1 MRFYLAVALVCLGAC
16 AQTPNH
22 ALIYSKEFG
31 KKPDLVEP
39 EVSLLPTAKIAR
51 AVGFKAGEAPTPAAG
66 WSVNRFAEGFAHPRW
81 LLELPN
87 GDLLVAETDTPRD
100 SGGFSGLK
108 GLAAKLMMR
117 YGGSNRGSADR
128 IRLLRDTDHDG
139 VADLNVHLVENL
151 HSPFGMA
158 YRDGYMYVA
167 NTDALLRFKYQL
179 GEDSIAA
186 PAEHLTDLPA
196 LPYNHHWTKSLLFD
210 STGRRLWIGVG
221 SNSNIAENGMEH
233 EEMRAAILQY
243 DVESGEL
250 SVYASGLRNPVG
262 MALHPETGGLWT
274 VVNERDEL
282 GDQLVPDYLTEVIE
296 DEFYGWPV
304 WYMGGN
310 KDERVLAQGID
321 NSTRPR
327 EPDYALGAH
336 TASLGLDFYDYPH
349 PSLRHAAIIGQRGS
363 WNRSQFA
370 GYKVIAVQFD
380 TGRPKDALPVTLLDG
395 FLNEKG
401 QARGRPVGVQV
412 LGDGAIVVADDV
424 AGIVWRLAPAVSAK

>member
-1 MRFYLAVALVCLGAC
+1 MRFYLAVAMVCLGAC
-16 AQTPNH
+16 AQTPNL
-22 ALIYSKEFG
+22 ALINSKEFG
-31 KKPDLVEP
+31 KNPDLSEP

-51 AVGFKAGEAPTPAAG
+51 AVGFRAGEAPRPAAG
-66 WSVNRFAEGFAHPRW
+66 WTVNRFAEGLAHPRW

-87 GDLLVAETDTPRD
+87 GDLLVAETDTPQN
-100 SGGFSGLK
+100 SGGFDGIK
-108 GLAAKLMMR
+108 GLVAKVIMR

-128 IRLLRDTDHDG
+128 IRLLRDVDGDG
-139 VADLNVHLVENL
+139 VAERSVKLLEDL

-158 YRDGYMYVA
+158 YRDGYLYVA
-167 NTDALLRFKYQL
+167 NTDALLRFPYQL
-179 GEDSIAA
+179 GEDNVSG
-186 PAEHLTDLPA
+186 PTEHLTDLPA
-196 LPYNHHWTKSLLFD
+196 LPYNHHWTKSLLFG
-210 STGRRLWIGVG
+210 STGRHLWVGVG
-221 SNSNIAENGMEH
+221 SNSNIAENGMEN

-243 DVESGEL
+243 DIESGEL

-262 MALHPETGGLWT
+262 MALHPKTGELWT

-310 KDERVLAQGID
+310 KDERVLAMGID
-321 NSTRPR
+321 NDTRVR

-336 TASLGLDFYDYPH
+336 TASLGLDFYDYPD
-349 PSLRHAAIIGQRGS
+349 PSFKYAAIIGQRGS

-380 TGRPKDALPVTLLDG
+380 AGRPKDALPITLLDG
-395 FLNEKG
+395 FLSEKG

-424 AGIVWRLAPAVSAK
+424 AGIVWRLAPAVSTK

>member
-1 MRFYLAVALVCLGAC
+1 
-16 AQTPNH
+16 
-22 ALIYSKEFG
+22 
-31 KKPDLVEP
+31 
-39 EVSLLPTAKIAR
+39 
-51 AVGFKAGEAPTPAAG
+51 
-66 WSVNRFAEGFAHPRW
+66 
-81 LLELPN
+81 
-87 GDLLVAETDTPRD
+87 
-100 SGGFSGLK
+100 
-108 GLAAKLMMR
+108 
-117 YGGSNRGSADR
+117 
-128 IRLLRDTDHDG
+128 
-139 VADLNVHLVENL
+139 
-151 HSPFGMA
+151 
-158 YRDGYMYVA
+158 YVA
-167 NTDALLRFKYQL
+167 NTDALLRFPYEL
-179 GEDSIAA
+179 GEEYVAG

-196 LPYNHHWTKSLLFD
+196 LPYNHHWTKSLLLD
-210 STGRRLWIGVG
+210 SVGRRLWIGVG
-221 SNSNIAENGMEH
+221 SNSNIAENGMEN

-243 DVESGEL
+243 DIESGEL

-310 KDERVLAQGID
+310 KDERVFAMGID
-321 NSTRPR
+321 NDTRVR

-380 TGRPKDALPVTLLDG
+380 AGRPKDALPITLLDG

-424 AGIVWRLAPAVSAK
+424 AGIVWRLAPAVSTK

>member
-1 MRFYLAVALVCLGAC
+1 MRFYLAVAMVCLGAC
-16 AQTPNH
+16 AQTPNL
-22 ALIYSKEFG
+22 ALTNLKEFG
-31 KKPDLVEP
+31 KSPDLAEP

-51 AVGFKAGEAPTPAAG
+51 ALGFRAGEAPRPAAG
-66 WSVNRFAEGFAHPRW
+66 WTVNRFAEGLVHPRW

-87 GDLLVAETDTPRD
+87 GDVLVAETDTPQN
-100 SGGFSGLK
+100 SGGFDGIK
-108 GLAAKLMMR
+108 GLAAKLIMR

-128 IRLLRDTDHDG
+128 IRLLRDADGDG
-139 VADLNVHLVENL
+139 VAERSVTLLEDL

-158 YRDGYMYVA
+158 YRDGSLYVA
-167 NTDALLRFKYQL
+167 NTDALLRFPYEL
-179 GEDSIAA
+179 GEEYVAG

-196 LPYNHHWTKSLLFD
+196 LPYNHHWTKSLLLD

-221 SNSNIAENGMEH
+221 SNSNIAENGMEN

-243 DVESGEL
+243 DIESGEL

-262 MALHPETGGLWT
+262 MALHPETGELWT

-310 KDERVLAQGID
+310 KDERVLAMGID
-321 NSTRPR
+321 NDTRVR

-380 TGRPKDALPVTLLDG
+380 AGRPKDALPITLLDG

-424 AGIVWRLAPAVSAK
+424 AGIVWRLAPAVSPK